1 MFGTKKNNLEKKL
14 KLTLSSIDLKNDF
27 KKRLLSQQSS
37 SDLKGFRKGKAP
49 LDVIEKYYGDQIK
62 QRLIMDLMGDA
73 FYKKIS
79 EENIPVVGQP
89 SFSPQSFDIEK
100 DIKFEVS
107 YEIYPDFSLSKMGS
121 LSFKKPISKVS
132 SEDVKKATD
141 LILKRYGKAEPINE
155 KSKNGNFVK
164 IDFEGFLN
172 GEKFDGGEASDYSLE
187 LGSNTM
193 IPGFEEQIV
202 GMKSSE
208 TKEIEVT
215 FPEDYQAENLKG
227 QKVMFKINMKE
238 VSELKLPD
246 LDEEFFKTINMDV
259 KTKEEFEKK
268 VEEQLQTDLTAS
280 LKTKTKQR
288 IFDAFESSNQID
300 IPKSMIISEANNLR
314 KNTVQ
319 QMGLDINK
327 LEEDKFPLE
336 NFTDNA
342 LKRVRLGVLI
352 NKLIEE
358 NNIAVDKDSL
368 KKEIEDKSKSFKDP
382 EQYVNWIY
390 GNEEQ
395 LKNIE
400 SLILEDKV
408 AEYLENKSKVDE
420 EELSFEE
427 VVSMG

>member
-1 MFGTKKNNLEKKL
+1 MFGKKNNLEKKI
-14 KLTLSSIDLKNDF
+14 KLNIPSKDLERDF
-27 KKRLLSQQSS
+27 NKRLLSQQSS

-62 QRLIMDLMGDA
+62 QRLIMDKMGDI

-89 SFSPQSFDIEK
+89 SFAPESFDIKK

-107 YEIYPDFSLSKMGS
+107 YEIYPEFSLTKMGS
-121 LSFKKPISKVS
+121 LSFKKPVSKVT
-132 SEDVKKATD
+132 DQDIKKATD
-141 LILKRYGKAEPINE
+141 LVLKRYGKAEPIDE
-155 KSKNGNFVK
+155 KSKEGNFVK

-172 GEKFDGGEASDYSLE
+172 GEKFEGGEAQDYSLE
-187 LGSNTM
+187 LGSKTM
-193 IPGFEEQIV
+193 IPGFEEQII
-202 GMKSSE
+202 GMKAAES
-208 TKEIEVT
+208 KDIEVT
-215 FPEDYQAENLKG
+215 FPDDYQAENLKG
-227 QKVMFKINMKE
+227 QKVMFKIKMNE
-238 VSELKLPD
+238 VSEVKLPN
-246 LDEEFFKTINMDV
+246 LDEEFFKSINMDV
-259 KTKEEFEKK
+259 KTKAEFEKK
-268 VEEQLQTDLTAS
+268 IEEQLQTDLKTN

-300 IPKSMIISEANNLR
+300 IPQSMIISEANNLR
-314 KNTVQ
+314 NNTAQ
-319 QMGLDINK
+319 QMGLDIGK
-327 LEEDKFPLE
+327 LEEDQFPID
-336 NFTDNA
+336 NFKENA

-358 NNIAVDKDSL
+358 NNISVDNDTL

-400 SLILEDKV
+400 SLVLEDKV
-408 AEYLENKSKVDE
+408 AEYLEEKSKVE
-420 EELSFEE
+420 EETLSFEE